1 MYLSKS
7 ALLPSAHLRILPTVT
22 EMQTQVDRKCRTAE
36 KKVDQLKLRFP
47 VELKILCLLR
57 VQPLTISTGNDEFK

>member
-22 EMQTQVDRKCRTAE
+22 EVQTQVDRKCRTAE
-36 KKVDQLKLRFP
+36 KKRDQLKLRFP

-57 VQPLTISTGNDEFK
+57 VQPLTISGGIDELK